1 MKIDNIIKNYER
13 LEQSKKH
20 FNTAWEDA
28 RKYASPNSPPIFGKA
43 NFVSEKDRDN
53 YDSTAELAARNL
65 ASVVMTSSTPPDQ
78 KWINFKNFDEEL
90 VENDS
95 EALDY
100 IDFIEGIVIE
110 ALNSSNFYI
119 KKYEFDK
126 SRIVFGTGVMFVEE
140 GKGNKDLNFRTIHI
154 ADVALAEDSEG
165 YVDTVYRTFYMSIR
179 DLVQKFGLSSLSRE
193 SKDKYETNAFEEIRV
208 LHCVYPRT
216 DEERERD
223 SKGNFKRTSDNLPYT
238 DMWIEYETRHKI
250 EEGGFRTF
258 PFVVSRWEKEVG
270 EVYGHGPVMDALA
283 DIKTLNRME
292 RSKVQLAEKINNPPK
307 IIMGAEKGEVDF
319 TPAATN
325 HFDEE
330 VTVKDLV
337 TGANYPIT
345 AAMVQDKIETI
356 NQALYVNQFQSLD
369 RRADKEMTAAEVDA
383 IRLEALRI
391 LAPVLGRNQP
401 EILHPLMIRV
411 LDILEANGKLPPQP
425 TTTAIQLILEP
436 VNELTRAMK
445 MSEVNAIR
453 SVIMNTAQMAE
464 VKPEVLDNINFDAA
478 YEHLKDASGIPA
490 SISNSEEDIKGIREG
505 RAKQAEQAQQMQM
518 AMVQAELSESAAKAE
533 SNKAGAEKKRKE
545 TYSE

>member
-1 MKIDNIIKNYER
+1 MKIENIIKRYER
-13 LEQSKKH
+13 LEQNKKH
-20 FNTAWEDA
+20 FNDAWEDA
-28 RKYASPNSPPIFGKA
+28 RKYASPNSPPIYGKA
-43 NFVSEKDRDN
+43 KWVSEKERDN

-78 KWINFKNFDEEL
+78 KWINFKNFDEEA
-90 VENDS
+90 VEGDF
-95 EALDY
+95 EALEY
-100 IDFIEGIVIE
+100 IDYVEDIVIE

-126 SRIVFGTGVMFVEE
+126 YRIVFGTGVMFVEE

-165 YVDTVYRTFYMSIR
+165 YVDSVYRTFYMPIR
-179 DLVQKFGLSSLSRE
+179 DLVQKFGLNNLSRE
-193 SKDKYETNAFEEIRV
+193 VKDKYEHNPFEEIKC
-208 LHCVYPRT
+208 LHCVYPRN
-216 DEERERD
+216 DDERERD
-223 SKGNFKRTSDNLPYT
+223 SKGDFKKTSENLPYT
-238 DMWIEYETRHKI
+238 DIWIEYETQHKI

-270 EVYGHGPVMDALA
+270 DVYGHGPVMDALA

-307 IIMGAEKGEVDF
+307 IIIGAEKGEVDF

-325 HFDEE
+325 HFDEDVE
-330 VTVKDLV
+330 VKDLV
-337 TGANYPIT
+337 SGANYPVT
-345 AAMVQDKIETI
+345 SDMVQNKIETI
-356 NQALYVNQFQSLD
+356 NQAMYVNQFQSLD

-411 LDILEANGKLPPQP
+411 LDILDASGRLPPQP
-425 TTTAIQLILEP
+425 EGIQLVLEP

-445 MSEVNAIR
+445 MSEVNAVR
-453 SVIMNTAQMAE
+453 SVIMHTAQMAE
-464 VKPEVLDNINFDAA
+464 INPEVIDNINFDAA
-478 YEHLKDASGIPA
+478 YELLKDATGIPN
-490 SISNSEEDIKGIREG
+490 SISNSEEDIKAIREG
-505 RAKQAEQAQQMQM
+505 RAKQQQEAQQMQM
-518 AMVQAELSESAAKAE
+518 AMVQAELKESSAKAE
-533 SNKAGAEKKRKE
+533 EKSARAENKRKE

>member
-1 MKIDNIIKNYER
+1 MKIDNIIKNYEL
-13 LEQSKKH
+13 LEQNKKR
-20 FNTAWEDA
+20 FNDAWEDA
-28 RKYASPNSPPIFGKA
+28 RKYASPSSPPIFGKA
-43 NFVSEKDRDN
+43 KFVSDVERDN

-78 KWINFKNFDEEL
+78 KWINLKNVDETA
-90 VENDS
+90 VENDL
-95 EALDY
+95 EALKY
-100 IDFIEGIVIE
+100 IDFIEGVVIE
-110 ALNSSNFYI
+110 ALTASNFYI

-126 SRIVFGTGVMFVEE
+126 YRVVFGTGVMFVEE

-165 YVDTVYRTFYMSIR
+165 YVDTVYRTFFMSIR
-179 DLVQKFGLSSLSRE
+179 DLVQKFGLSNLSVE
-193 SKDKYETNAFEEIRV
+193 VKDKYEVNPFEEIKV

-223 SKGNFKRTSDNLPYT
+223 SEGNFKVDRESMPYV

-250 EEGGFRTF
+250 EEGGYRTF

-307 IIMGAEKGEVDF
+307 IIIGAEKGEVDF

-325 HFDEE
+325 HFDEDVE
-330 VTVKDLV
+330 VKDLV
-337 TGANYPIT
+337 SGANYPVT
-345 AAMVQDKIETI
+345 DAAVRDKIETI
-356 NQALYVNQFQSLD
+356 NEIMYVNQFQSLD

-401 EILHPLMIRV
+401 EILYPLMIRV

-425 TTTAIQLILEP
+425 TTTTIQLVLEP

-445 MSEVNAIR
+445 MSEVNAVR
-453 SVIMNTAQMAE
+453 SVIAGTADMAQ
-464 VKPEVLDNINFDAA
+464 VNQEVLDNINFDAA
-478 YEHLKDASGIPA
+478 YNLLKDATGIPA
-490 SISNSEEDIKGIREG
+490 SISNSEEEIKAIREG
-505 RAKQAEQAQQMQM
+505 RAKQAEEAQQIQL
-518 AMVQAELSESAAKAE
+518 AMVQAELAETAAKT
-533 SNKAGAEKKRKE
+533 AEKQARAENKRKE

>member
-13 LEQSKKH
+13 LEQSKKR
-20 FNTAWEDA
+20 FNDAWEDA

-43 NFVSEKDRDN
+43 DFVSEKDRDN

-78 KWINFKNFDEEL
+78 KWINFKNVDED
-90 VENDS
+90 VIENDS
-95 EALDY
+95 EALAY

-140 GKGNKDLNFRTIHI
+140 GKGNKDLNFRAIHI

-165 YVDTVYRTFYMSIR
+165 YVDTVYRTFFMSIR
-179 DLVQKFGLSSLSRE
+179 DLVQKFGLSSLSKE
-193 SKDKYETNAFEEIRV
+193 VQDKYKVNSFEEIRV

-216 DEERERD
+216 DAERETD
-223 SKGNFKRTSDNLPYT
+223 SKGDFKITSDNLPYT

-270 EVYGHGPVMDALA
+270 EVYGHGPVMDALS

-307 IIMGAEKGEVDF
+307 IIIGAEKGEVDF

-325 HFDEE
+325 HFDEDVE
-330 VTVKDLV
+330 VKDLV
-337 TGANYPIT
+337 TGANYPVT
-345 AAMVQDKIETI
+345 SDMVQNKIETI
-356 NQALYVNQFQSLD
+356 NQAMYVNQFQSLD

-411 LDILEANGKLPPQP
+411 IDILDANGKLPPQP
-425 TTTAIQLILEP
+425 TTTTIQLVLEP

-453 SVIMNTAQMAE
+453 SVIMSTAQMAE
-464 VKPEVLDNINFDAA
+464 VKPEVLDNVNFDAA

-490 SISNSEEDIKGIREG
+490 RISNSEEEVKEIREG
-505 RAKQAEQAQQMQM
+505 RAEQAEQAQKLQM
-518 AMVQAELSESAAKAE
+518 AMVQAELSESAAKAA
-533 SNKAGAEKKRKE
+533 SNQAGAEKKRKE
-545 TYSE
+545 TYE